1 MHHHTLLKTL
11 PIVAVMLG
19 KRVGI
24 DIKVGGDEA
33 FTDGRTTIV
42 IPELDPSDEEAE
54 VLAYGYLGHEIG
66 HLQQTD
72 FDLLERVQNAKSWTP
87 LKKSLWN
94 IFEDIYSEKKEAER
108 YPGIRTDIA
117 CLCERL
123 VKDGTL
129 KPVTEKD
136 NPASVLQRY
145 MTYRMRCEV
154 LGQTALEQYAQ
165 DAEKVFRSQVS
176 KGFAAKVGSLIGR
189 VPALQSTKDCIGL
202 ADELVRIL
210 KDEEESKPPEGGSD
224 GKNAGGDGDQKSPP
238 TPSPSS
244 SPDPQAGAVDN
255 TPSPKPDMRSVA
267 KQILEADEKKLD
279 KDIGQMV
286 KEKLDQKASEARSSA
301 SGDNGAGV
309 GVADPMLDLVADP
322 CDLIAHARSATNA
335 LRVRLGGLVE
345 ATMEEDDSL
354 ERSGVFIDS
363 RSLYRT
369 AMGDT
374 KIFANI
380 NEETGVAT
388 AFVILFDRSGS
399 MSRRIDVA
407 REAALSVSMAL
418 NEIPGMAVACAAFPS
433 HMSPTGVLPLTN
445 FGEAPLKTAGRYQA
459 VSASGGTP
467 MTEAIWWG
475 ACQLAMRNEPR
486 KIMLVVTDGDPDRIE
501 GCRNTIRIV
510 ASCGVEMM
518 GLGIMSQSVV
528 GLFPV
533 HAVIDDTSQL
543 APAMFGMFQTALL
556 AKAA

>member
-33 FTDGRTTIV
+33 FTDGKTTIV

-72 FDLLERVQNAKSWTP
+72 FDYLNKVQEENSWTP

-94 IFEDIYSEKKEAER
+94 IFEDIYSEMKEAEK

-123 VKDGTL
+123 VNTGDL
-129 KPVTEKD
+129 KPAKETD
-136 NPASVLQRY
+136 NPASVLQKY
-145 MTYRMRCEV
+145 LLYRMRSEV

-189 VPALQSTKDCIGL
+189 APTLQNTQGCVDL
-202 ADELVRIL
+202 ADELIRIL
-210 KDEEESKPPEGGSD
+210 KDEEEGKPPEDNSGNENTGG
-224 GKNAGGDGDQKSPP
+224 NGGQESSP
-238 TPSPSS
+238 TSS
-244 SPDPQAGAVDN
+244 SPDAQPDKADSGSSTA
-255 TPSPKPDMRSVA
+255 PDMRSVA
-267 KQILEADEKKLD
+267 KDVLEADETKLD
-279 KDIGQMV
+279 KDLGQII
-286 KEKLDQKASEARSSA
+286 KEKLDKKADETQRSTPGGS
-301 SGDNGAGV
+301 GAGV
-309 GVADPMLDLVADP
+309 GVADPLLDLVADP
-322 CDLIAHARSATNA
+322 SDLIAHARSATSA
-335 LRVRLGGLVE
+335 LRVRLGALVE
-345 ATMEEDDSL
+345 ATLEEDDSL
-354 ERSGVFIDS
+354 ESSGSFIDN
-363 RSLYRT
+363 RLLYRT
-369 AMGDT
+369 AVGDN
-374 KIFANI
+374 KIFVNVD
-380 NEETGVAT
+380 EEIGVST

-399 MSRRIDVA
+399 MSGRIDVA

-433 HMSPTGVLPLTN
+433 HMSQTGVLPLTH
-445 FGEAPLKTAGRYQA
+445 FGETPLRTAGRYQA
-459 VSASGGTP
+459 VNASGGTP

-475 ACQLAMRNEPR
+475 ACQLAMREEPR
-486 KIMLVVTDGDPDRIE
+486 KIMLVVTDGDPDRVE
-501 GCRNTIRIV
+501 SCRNTIRIV
-510 ASCGVEMM
+510 SNCGVEMM
-518 GLGIMSQSVV
+518 GLGVMSQSVV

-533 HAVIDDTSQL
+533 HAVIDNTNQL
-543 APAMFGMFQTALL
+543 ATAMFGMLQSALL
-556 AKAA
+556 MKAA